1 MVITKTTKRIKIN
14 EKSKSVKKQKST
26 SKKKVIPSN
35 SVKDIEIKWDRVLEK
50 VEKMVEKDWEA
61 TEKDIIKRKSE
72 RNPDDYKDVN
82 LDVMMSRISEQ
93 SRKQTKN
100 STFNTKNLLYFIYLL
115 IIILIIIFS
124 AKWLLMS
131 QNG

>member
-1 MVITKTTKRIKIN
+1 
-14 EKSKSVKKQKST
+14 
-26 SKKKVIPSN
+26 
-35 SVKDIEIKWDRVLEK
+35 
-50 VEKMVEKDWEA
+50 MVEKDWET
-61 TEKDIIKRKSE
+61 TEKDIMKRKSE

-82 LDVMMSRISEQ
+82 LDVMMSRVSEQ